1 MNRDSES
8 KVLTKL
14 KEGGTAMGSNLLVA
28 PWDIGDSSYRELAR
42 KLEIKQLPSMVLTD
56 F

>member
-14 KEGGTAMGSNLLVA
+14 KEWGIAMGSNLLVA
-28 PWDIGDSSYRELAR
+28 PRDIGDSSYRELAR
-42 KLEIKQLPSMVLTD
+42 KLERM
-56 F
+56 